1 MAKRI
6 PEDPYWVV
14 LGALGHHQ
22 IRTAHKDGKNKMK
35 KNEKA

>member
-1 MAKRI
+1 MVKRI

-22 IRTAHKDGKNKMK
+22 KRTAHKNGKNIKK
-35 KNEKA
+35 KN